1 MPNIR
6 RHANKNLLRISK
18 NPEYII
24 RKAAQMEAAIAATP
38 QPQPLRPTPE
48 PKETPV
54 PKKRKQRRKKAKP
67 TASCIV
73 GDVTVSF
80 N

>member
-1 MPNIR
+1 MVYKR
-6 RHANKNLLRISK
+6 RHANKNLLRISR
-18 NPEYII
+18 NPEYIR
-24 RKAAQMEAAIAATP
+24 RKTEKMEAAIAATP
-38 QPQPLRPTPE
+38 QPQPLRLPE